1 MQHATFPCPSTISQS
16 LLRFISVES
25 VMLIN
30 YLILCCPLLLLPSVF
45 PIIRVFSNESA
56 LDIRWPKYWNF
67 SFSISPFNEY
77 SGLVSFRNDWFDLA
91 VQGTFGNS
99 SPAPQFKGM
108 SSSTLSLL
116 YGPTL
121 TSIHDYWKNH
131 SLTILTFAG
140 KVMFCFLIHY
150 LGLS

>member
-1 MQHATFPCPSTISQS
+1 MPHFPVLHYLPEFAQIH
-16 LLRFISVES
+16 VHW
-25 VMLIN
+25 VGDAK

-56 LDIRWPKYWNF
+56 PHIRWPKYWNS

-77 SGLVSFRNDWFDLA
+77 SGLISFRNDWFDLA
-91 VQGTFGNS
+91 VQGTFRNC

-108 SSSTLSLL
+108 SSSMLSLL

-150 LGLS
+150 LGLL